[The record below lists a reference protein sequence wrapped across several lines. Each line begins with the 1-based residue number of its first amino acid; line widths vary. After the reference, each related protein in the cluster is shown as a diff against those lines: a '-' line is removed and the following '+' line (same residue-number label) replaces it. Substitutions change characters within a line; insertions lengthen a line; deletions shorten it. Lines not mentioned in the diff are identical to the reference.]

1 MCKKGKRINPKPQ
14 TQHFLTMATSTNYDG
29 HTEVLPREFRAKP
42 IKKICT
48 LIMSFIIA
56 SALMYITTVILAHL
70 FVAKAVLFR
79 PPTPATQSVS
89 VGSPSHKQNATK
101 KRRIPPTPKVE
112 IQTIYVPPTQEDL
125 DRIRQELEAA
135 DPLPPVATDDDEQR
149 SAVHVHS
156 VISSTESLLKQRE
169 EEIDKAK
176 EEIEEL
182 SVAFNSFVARLE
194 HDTSRIATSIYDVD
208 LQIRLTSLRAI
219 LGGRKSFK
227 DMDMHD
233 VTTLFTL
240 AMEELRWLSS
250 EEGPS
255 GDAQK
260 TALFLNENNK
270 LLEKLVDGTKTAGS
284 EDNCQSSYLM
294 LDEGTISNEFIHAS
308 MNAEESLVA
317 VAVPPGVTEET
328 ARESDLYR
336 LVESIKQAL
345 SRHENPDP
353 PVIDEELLGEI
364 RSTITPIVASIEE
377 KRLAVLAEERLMRES
392 WVGRME
398 ALQAGSKPS
407 DDVDDDG
414 EGGGAL
420 CASTDVVTGMVT
432 GGLEA
437 LRRRDDLRSALE
449 VAALAVAVGE
459 SDKMISKLRAKI
471 EKVQLPEI
479 DYTVSTSPPS
489 SNSSRKL
496 GKKSIS
502 NAVDVPML
510 HRGVVGWIDFFVDA
524 ISGYNGEFPVGVA
537 HGPSSLCQIFENL
550 PLNTLFLPCS
560 FSRQF

>member
-1 MCKKGKRINPKPQ
+1 
-14 TQHFLTMATSTNYDG
+14 MATSTNYDVR
-29 HTEVLPREFRAKP
+29 TEVLPRESRAIP

-48 LIMSFIIA
+48 LIMSFVIA
-56 SALMYITTVILAHL
+56 SVLMYITTVILAHV

-89 VGSPSHKQNATK
+89 VGSPSHKPNDTK
-101 KRRIPPTPKVE
+101 KKKIPPTPKVE

-125 DRIRQELEAA
+125 DRIRQELEAS

-169 EEIDKAK
+169 EELDKAK
-176 EEIEEL
+176 EAIEEL

-194 HDTSRIATSIYDVD
+194 HETSRIATSIDDAD

-227 DMDMHD
+227 DMDMHG
-233 VTTLFTL
+233 VTTLFAL

-250 EEGPS
+250 EDGPS

-260 TALFLNENNK
+260 TALFLNANNK
-270 LLEKLVDGTKTAGS
+270 LWEILVDGTKTTGS
-284 EDNCQSSYLM
+284 EDNHTCQSSYLM
-294 LDEGTISNEFIHAS
+294 LDEGKISNEFIPPS
-308 MNAEESLVA
+308 MNAKESLVA
-317 VAVPPGVTEET
+317 AAVPPGVTEET

-345 SRHENPDP
+345 SQHENPDP
-353 PVIDEELLGEI
+353 PVIDEELLDEI
-364 RSTITPIVASIEE
+364 RSTITPIVTSIEE

-414 EGGGAL
+414 EGGGAR

-459 SDKMISKLRAKI
+459 SDEVISKLRAKI
-471 EKVQLPEI
+471 EQVHLPEI
-479 DYTVSTSPPS
+479 DYTVSTSHPS
-489 SNSSRKL
+489 RKSSRKV

-524 ISGYNGEFPVGVA
+524 ISGYNGEFAVGVA
-537 HGPSSLCQIFENL
+537 HGPSSSCQILEN
-550 PLNTLFLPCS
+550 
-560 FSRQF
+560 

>member
-1 MCKKGKRINPKPQ
+1 M
-14 TQHFLTMATSTNYDG
+14 
-29 HTEVLPREFRAKP
+29 
-42 IKKICT
+42 
-48 LIMSFIIA
+48 
-56 SALMYITTVILAHL
+56 
-70 FVAKAVLFR
+70 
-79 PPTPATQSVS
+79 
-89 VGSPSHKQNATK
+89 
-101 KRRIPPTPKVE
+101 
-112 IQTIYVPPTQEDL
+112 
-125 DRIRQELEAA
+125 
-135 DPLPPVATDDDEQR
+135 
-149 SAVHVHS
+149 
-156 VISSTESLLKQRE
+156 
-169 EEIDKAK
+169 
-176 EEIEEL
+176 
-182 SVAFNSFVARLE
+182 AFNSFVARLE
-194 HDTSRIATSIYDVD
+194 HDTSRIATSIDDVD

-250 EEGPS
+250 EEGLS

-260 TALFLNENNK
+260 TALFLNANNT
-270 LLEKLVDGTKTAGS
+270 LLEILVDGTKTKGS
-284 EDNCQSSYLM
+284 EDNHTCLSSYLM
-294 LDEGTISNEFIHAS
+294 LDEGTISNEFIPSS

-317 VAVPPGVTEET
+317 AAVPLGVTEET
-328 ARESDLYR
+328 ARESDLYI
-336 LVESIKQAL
+336 LVENIKQAL
-345 SRHENPDP
+345 SQHENPDP
-353 PVIDEELLGEI
+353 SVTDEELLDEI
-364 RSTITPIVASIEE
+364 RSAITPIITSIEE

-407 DDVDDDG
+407 DDDG
-414 EGGGAL
+414 EEGGEL

-459 SDKMISKLRAKI
+459 SDEMISKLRAKI
-471 EKVQLPEI
+471 KQVHVPQI

-489 SNSSRKL
+489 SNSSRKV

-524 ISGYNGEFPVGVA
+524 ISGYNGEFAVGVA
-537 HGPSSLCQIFENL
+537 HGPSSPCQI
-550 PLNTLFLPCS
+550 
-560 FSRQF
+560 

>member
-1 MCKKGKRINPKPQ
+1 
-14 TQHFLTMATSTNYDG
+14 
-29 HTEVLPREFRAKP
+29 
-42 IKKICT
+42 
-48 LIMSFIIA
+48 
-56 SALMYITTVILAHL
+56 MYITTVILAHL

-79 PPTPATQSVS
+79 PQTPATQSVS
-89 VGSPSHKQNATK
+89 VGSPSYKPLGDTK
-101 KRRIPPTPKVE
+101 KKKIPPTPKIE

-125 DRIRQELEAA
+125 DRIRQELEAT

-149 SAVHVHS
+149 SAVLVQS

-169 EEIDKAK
+169 EELDKAK
-176 EEIEEL
+176 GEIDEL

-194 HDTSRIATSIYDVD
+194 HDTSRIATSIDDVD

-250 EEGPS
+250 EEGLS

-260 TALFLNENNK
+260 TALFLNANNT
-270 LLEKLVDGTKTAGS
+270 LLEILVDGTKTKGS
-284 EDNCQSSYLM
+284 EDNHTCLSSYLM
-294 LDEGTISNEFIHAS
+294 LDEGTISNEFIPSS

-317 VAVPPGVTEET
+317 AAVPLGVTEET
-328 ARESDLYR
+328 ARESDLYI
-336 LVESIKQAL
+336 LVENIKQAL
-345 SRHENPDP
+345 SQHENPDP
-353 PVIDEELLGEI
+353 SVTDEELSDEI
-364 RSTITPIVASIEE
+364 RSAITPIITSIEE

-407 DDVDDDG
+407 DDDG
-414 EGGGAL
+414 EEGGEL

-459 SDKMISKLRAKI
+459 SDEMISKLRAKI
-471 EKVQLPEI
+471 KQVHVPQI

-489 SNSSRKL
+489 SNSSRKV

-524 ISGYNGEFPVGVA
+524 ISGYNGEFAVGVA
-537 HGPSSLCQIFENL
+537 HGPSSPCQI
-550 PLNTLFLPCS
+550 
-560 FSRQF
+560 